1 MTEDP
6 LLRPLLNEMC
16 DESWRPQLAGALG
29 ELVLQRKQ
37 AATEAGISKENL
49 WATTA
54 WTTSL
59 P

>member
-6 LLRPLLNEMC
+6 LLRPPLNEMC

-37 AATEAGISKENL
+37 AATEAGISKENQ
-49 WATTA
+49 
-54 WTTSL
+54 
-59 P
+59 